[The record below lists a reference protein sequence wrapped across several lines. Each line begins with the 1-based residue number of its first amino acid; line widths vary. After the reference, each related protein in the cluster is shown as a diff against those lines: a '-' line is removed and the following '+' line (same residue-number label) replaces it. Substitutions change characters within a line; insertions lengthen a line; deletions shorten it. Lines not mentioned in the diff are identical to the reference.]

1 MAGIVRSVSWS
12 TVLADVQEVEAIN
25 PDEIQPES
33 MPEFEERV
41 TQIIKTTYDLAGL
54 QRASS
59 LPADLELDAKSFFER
74 SKVFLRLKAPQR
86 WGRGY
91 GARSQMFLPQDIEVW
106 RRILRGDWSLLL
118 GDMDLLAFINHCYQH
133 EFTSQVLDRLLDFV
147 ACVGEGELQDTI
159 MGDAQLVPETPSQD
173 LACQSHERSC
183 DVERVAWSCRV
194 CQSEGPHED
203 DFCCFC
209 STHRFEITVWRC
221 RGVTRAS
228 TDRTTRAK
236 SVPCGRIMRM
246 LDAPF
251 GVPCCSR
258 CSGVRHRFPDE
269 VFGQFSTD
277 VEEPVA
283 YAGEKGMP
291 HCSEIAAKS
300 EVVIWSES
308 VEKQSGEKDAP
319 VADAQ
324 ERAGQGDC
332 SGPSALAVD
341 MHDVEVGEQSKS
353 RTSSASKSFHNLQK
367 KAAKWQR
374 QMDAGKISE
383 VELNGKILQ
392 SKVADRMRVI
402 HGSEFREH
410 EFVAGVL
417 RRTLSP

>member
-1 MAGIVRSVSWS
+1 
-12 TVLADVQEVEAIN
+12 
-25 PDEIQPES
+25 
-33 MPEFEERV
+33 
-41 TQIIKTTYDLAGL
+41 
-54 QRASS
+54 
-59 LPADLELDAKSFFER
+59 
-74 SKVFLRLKAPQR
+74 
-86 WGRGY
+86 
-91 GARSQMFLPQDIEVW
+91 
-106 RRILRGDWSLLL
+106 
-118 GDMDLLAFINHCYQH
+118 
-133 EFTSQVLDRLLDFV
+133 
-147 ACVGEGELQDTI
+147 
-159 MGDAQLVPETPSQD
+159 
-173 LACQSHERSC
+173 
-183 DVERVAWSCRV
+183 
-194 CQSEGPHED
+194 
-203 DFCCFC
+203 
-209 STHRFEITVWRC
+209 
-221 RGVTRAS
+221 
-228 TDRTTRAK
+228 
-236 SVPCGRIMRM
+236 M

-277 VEEPVA
+277 VEA

-308 VEKQSGEKDAP
+308 VEKQSWEKDAP
-319 VADAQ
+319 LADAQ

-332 SGPSALAVD
+332 SGPSAVAVD
-341 MHDVEVGEQSKS
+341 VHDVEVGEQSKS

-367 KAAKWQR
+367 KAATWQR

-417 RRTLSP
+417 RRALSP